1 MNITDKEMVLLRAAG
16 LSANRFIK
24 QALRTGKSKR
34 KVLFWL
40 AGEKT
45 IDFEGIKIVENNC

>member
-1 MNITDKEMVLLRAAG
+1 MVLLRAAG